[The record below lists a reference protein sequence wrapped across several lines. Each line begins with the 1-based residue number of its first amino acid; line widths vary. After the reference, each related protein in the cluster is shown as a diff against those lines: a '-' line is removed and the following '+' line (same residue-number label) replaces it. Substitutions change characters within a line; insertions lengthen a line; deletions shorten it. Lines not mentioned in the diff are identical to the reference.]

1 MFVSVRLLGMDFRL
15 RALAIDESLPLGRD
29 PSEGTDVQNPT
40 PIRLGSVA
48 AVVTV
53 AAAAVAVPVPF
64 LFALRLVVPK
74 PPLFVSRLSLSLSQL
89 SDGDRKR
96 TGRAGHFFVLFLES
110 QGRTQ

>member
-29 PSEGTDVQNPT
+29 PSEGTDVHNPT
-40 PIRLGSVA
+40 SIRLGS
-48 AVVTV
+48 V

-64 LFALRLVVPK
+64 LFALRLGVPK